1 MNLLAPDFQKNNLKK
16 LGARKS
22 AFAPFLKYSTSLPDN
37 VAKYAS
43 KSGREVGGGVI
54 TILKI

>member
-16 LGARKS
+16 LGARKF